1 MIEYAFLGVGVAGAV
16 AFVYYVA
23 PAGRG
28 LHRYVMPRAALRAD
42 IARLEREA
50 DQLTCNVARLLIGRH
65 QALEERGD
73 ALEDLTQASLRI
85 ADLEKQLEA
94 FDALCAE
101 NTQLRAELDN
111 ARAMRQLL
119 PGPSPADDASAL
131 PDSVQEFA
139 DATATAWRA
148 SA

>member
-1 MIEYAFLGVGVAGAV
+1 MIAYAFLAGGVAGAG
-16 AFVYYVA
+16 ALVYFVA

-28 LHRYVMPRAALRAD
+28 LHRHVVPRAKLRAD
-42 IARLEREA
+42 IARLEAEAESLACNIVGLLLSRHEARRER
-50 DQLTCNVARLLIGRH
+50 D
-65 QALEERGD
+65 D
-73 ALEDLTQASLRI
+73 ALEALTVASVRI
-85 ADLEKQLEA
+85 DDLEKQLTA

-131 PDSVQEFA
+131 PDEAQEFA
-139 DATATAWRA
+139 NETATAWRA